1 MCVCVDMV
9 QTGIQIMMCD
19 FLFSHA
25 RTHMDTD
32 IRIGRGRA
40 QSRMRVTDNGEQ
52 IRSGQSRAGQGRDEE
67 QIIEQES
74 TDGGNVGND
83 DDGDDDSILS
93 VFLNLVLS
101 FSICFIHA
109 NGRRV
114 HKIFHHNIFH
124 LNFVFWF
131 DEENKDFRKM
141 TTIEARHTK
150 KLKGK

>member
-93 VFLNLVLS
+93 VFLNCRFQFVL
-101 FSICFIHA
+101 FTRMVDEFT
-109 NGRRV
+109 
-114 HKIFHHNIFH
+114 KIFI
-124 LNFVFWF
+124 
-131 DEENKDFRKM
+131 
-141 TTIEARHTK
+141 TTFFI
-150 KLKGK
+150 